1 MKEIAVH
8 EIGDGQVLAEDVACP
23 ETGQVLLAGGI
34 ELRRSHVELLERRGV
49 LTVRIL
55 KPDGPDGPDEGG
67 AGEDDADQSAGD
79 SFADAME
86 RLAHM
91 FEGLDD
97 DPIMRAIH
105 AAARGMVE
113 TAMKG
118 GDEG

>member
-8 EIGDGQVLAEDVACP
+8 EISDGQVLAEDVACP
-23 ETGQVLLAGGI
+23 ETGQVLLTAGI
-34 ELRRSHVELLERRGV
+34 ELRRSHAELFERRGV

-55 KPDGPDGPDEGG
+55 RSDEPDEPGEGG
-67 AGEDDADQSAGD
+67 AGEADADRSAGD
-79 SFADAME
+79 SFADAIE

-118 GDEG
+118 GGEA

>member
-1 MKEIAVH
+1 MQEIAVH
-8 EIGDGQVLAEDVACP
+8 EISDGQVLAEDVACP
-23 ETGQVLLAGGI
+23 ETGQVLLAAGI
-34 ELRRSHVELLERRGV
+34 ELRGSHVELLERRGV

-55 KPDGPDGPDEGG
+55 RTDGPDEGG
-67 AGEDDADQSAGD
+67 AGETGAERSAGD
-79 SFADAME
+79 SFADAIE

-113 TAMKG
+113 TAMRG
-118 GDEG
+118 GGQG

>member
-8 EIGDGQVLAEDVACP
+8 EISDGQVLAEDVPCP

-34 ELRRSHVELLERRGV
+34 ELKHSHVELLERRGV
-49 LTVRIL
+49 LTVRIQR
-55 KPDGPDGPDEGG
+55 PDGPDDEGE
-67 AGEDDADQSAGD
+67 GETGTDLSPDDN
-79 SFADAME
+79 FADAIE

-118 GDEG
+118 GGEG

>member
-8 EIGDGQVLAEDVACP
+8 EIGDGQVLAEDVSCP

-55 KPDGPDGPDEGG
+55 RPDVPGEEGAVEG
-67 AGEDDADQSAGD
+67 DADRPAGD
-79 SFADAME
+79 SFADAIE